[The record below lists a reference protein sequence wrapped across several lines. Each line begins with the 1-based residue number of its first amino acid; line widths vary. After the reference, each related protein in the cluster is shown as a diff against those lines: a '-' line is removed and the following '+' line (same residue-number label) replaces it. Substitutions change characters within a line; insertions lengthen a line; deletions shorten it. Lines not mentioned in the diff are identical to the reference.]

1 MMMMILS
8 KNIGLCV
15 HILVLSSGVLAFE
28 ENLKGYD
35 PTRL

>member
-1 MMMMILS
+1 MMKMMILR

-28 ENLKGYD
+28 ENLG
-35 PTRL
+35 L